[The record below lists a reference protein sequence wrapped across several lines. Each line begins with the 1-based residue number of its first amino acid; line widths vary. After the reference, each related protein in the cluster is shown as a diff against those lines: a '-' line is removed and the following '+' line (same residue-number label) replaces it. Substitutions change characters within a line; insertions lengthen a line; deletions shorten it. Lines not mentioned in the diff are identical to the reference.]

1 MMTAITTIYLCSA
14 VLDSQGST
22 VNKRLMYQP
31 PRLRTPFN
39 VTLFSPLP
47 LSQTGNGGPQM
58 SRYRSGNEG
67 ADGAD
72 LDEEGSFAWKRR
84 RIDMLVVVGLEASVC
99 TTWNV
104 SLHNSEGN

>member
-1 MMTAITTIYLCSA
+1 
-14 VLDSQGST
+14 
-22 VNKRLMYQP
+22 
-31 PRLRTPFN
+31 
-39 VTLFSPLP
+39 
-47 LSQTGNGGPQM
+47 M